1 MGKDV
6 TKPVAAVTMASATR
20 PVGSVCARRAGL
32 DPTAQKVSEHDTEQS
47 NHVYDR

>member
-20 PVGSVCARRAGL
+20 PVDGVRACLAGL
-32 DPTAQKVSEHDTEQS
+32 DPTAQKVSGHGTEES
-47 NHVYDR
+47 SHLYGR